1 MLYGYFLWITLIL
14 SIVLLFILIYKLIS
28 YLDKNIPL
36 LIEQLNEINNLKDEL
51 LTKYKKHLEFNLGAF
66 Y

>member
-51 LTKYKKHLEFNLGAF
+51 LTKYK
-66 Y
+66 